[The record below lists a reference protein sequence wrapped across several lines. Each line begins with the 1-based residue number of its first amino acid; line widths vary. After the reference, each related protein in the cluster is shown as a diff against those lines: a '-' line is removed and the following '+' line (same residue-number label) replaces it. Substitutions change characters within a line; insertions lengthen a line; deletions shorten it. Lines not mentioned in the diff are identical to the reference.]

1 MADNIDVQTLQSWT
15 LQGTERLVLGEF
27 GQSCHTACASAGLF
41 CSDAAFPFRVLNQ
54 DGTMV
59 RALFEAVGVQ
69 CSYTNS
75 VFPSVPGAGTNT
87 PAGYFSYNFDSMG
100 AQTLNYVR
108 CYYGYRV
115 VPPGSTLSNVIPNCG
130 ASTGSSWKRLCPCGR
145 Y

>member
-27 GQSCHTACASAGLF
+27 GQSCHAACASAGLF

-69 CSYTNS
+69 CSWENS
-75 VFPSVPGAGTNT
+75 DARTNT
-87 PAGYFSYNFDSMG
+87 PYGHFSYNFDSMG

-108 CYYGYRV
+108 CNYGYRV

-130 ASTGSSWKRLCPCGR
+130 ASAGSSSKRLCPCGR

>member
-1 MADNIDVQTLQSWT
+1 VADNIDVQTLQSWT

-27 GQSCHTACASAGLF
+27 GQSCHAACASAGLF

-69 CSYTNS
+69 CWDPS
-75 VFPSVPGAGTNT
+75 PSVNFNSPYAL
-87 PAGYFSYNFDSMG
+87 FSYSFDSMG
-100 AQTLNYVR
+100 AQTLNRVF

-130 ASTGSSWKRLCPCGR
+130 ASAGSSSKRLCPCGR